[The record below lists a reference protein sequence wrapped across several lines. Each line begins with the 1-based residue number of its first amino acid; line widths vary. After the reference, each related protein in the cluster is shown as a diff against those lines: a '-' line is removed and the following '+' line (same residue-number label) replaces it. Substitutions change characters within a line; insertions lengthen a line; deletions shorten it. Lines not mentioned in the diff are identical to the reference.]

1 MSTASSSSYLWTG
14 LLIFLATATYLFRFA
29 PTSAPDTLSPEL
41 SMLSK
46 VAIDV
51 LTADIKTLQ
60 HWLQHGHGTSA
71 TLVELYL
78 SQIHKHDGYLHAMIQ
93 TRSLDLLLETAR
105 TLDQERQAG
114 NLRGPLH
121 GIPIIIKVWLS
132 SSFTSSDSHATYR
145 TTLQHVPALA
155 WELPLEA
162 WPCSALSRPK
172 MLRLLIWLVIM
183 LLSLP
188 RGC

>member
-155 WELPLEA
+155 
-162 WPCSALSRPK
+162 
-172 MLRLLIWLVIM
+172 
-183 LLSLP
+183 
-188 RGC
+188 